1 MSLFEKHKE
10 LIDRAIKANHERSFY
25 AAYPELPKAYS
36 EDALAKGQEQYKN
49 YLNKNFP
56 LLLQDAPGKWE
67 GEETSPYTQDSL
79 GVKYPVY
86 PVEDLIGKAK
96 SAGSKWKKASAQERA
111 GVLVE
116 SLEKM
121 KEHFFDI
128 AFATQHTTGQSW
140 IMSFQASGPH
150 AADRAL
156 EAIAMGYEAQMY
168 FPEDV
173 KWEKP
178 MGKFSVS
185 IEKTFMPQPRGIGL
199 VIGCSTF
206 PVWNSLPG
214 LYANLVT
221 GNAAIVKPHP
231 KVILPIAIWVAVIQQ
246 ALKENGHDPNI
257 LQLAADTTL
266 LPNTIELAVHP
277 EVKLIDYTGNSS
289 FGDWVESLPHKITFT
304 EKAGVNSVIIDS
316 VKDMDAVMQNLAFSI
331 SLYSGQMC
339 TAPQNFFIPDQ
350 VKVGDQTLSYEEVVG
365 KLKDAINGLVNNPK
379 MGAGV
384 LGAIQNEK
392 TLERTKQASQL
403 GGTAVLE
410 ANAVTN
416 QEFAHARTVS
426 PALLETNSS
435 GIKVFES
442 ELFGP
447 IAIAIRTNDTAES
460 VRLAKEMAQQHGA
473 ITCAAYSTDE
483 NTMKMIADEMNDA
496 FVPVTFNFTGP
507 IWVNQHAAFSDLHGT
522 GGNAAG
528 NASFTDQSFV
538 VKRFVWV
545 GNRRMI

>member
-1 MSLFEKHKE
+1 MSIFEKHKE
-10 LIDRAIKANHERSFY
+10 LIDRAIKANHERSYY
-25 AAYPELPKAYS
+25 AAFPELPKAYP
-36 EDALAKGQEQYKN
+36 EDALVKGQEQYKN

-67 GEETSPYTQDSL
+67 GEEISPYTQESL

-86 PVEDLIGKAK
+86 GVDDLIGKAK
-96 SAGSKWKKASAQERA
+96 SAVSSWKKISPQERA
-111 GVLVE
+111 GILVE

-156 EAIAMGYEAQMY
+156 EAIAMGYEAQTY
-168 FPEDV
+168 FSSNV
-173 KWEKP
+173 IWEKP
-178 MGKFSVS
+178 MGKFSVN
-185 IEKTFMPQPRGIGL
+185 IEKTFSPLPRGIGV

-214 LYANLVT
+214 LYADLVT
-221 GNAAIVKPHP
+221 GNVAIVKPQS
-231 KVILPIAIWVAVIQQ
+231 KVILPIAICVAAIQQ
-246 ALKENGHDPNI
+246 TLKENGFDPNI
-257 LQLAADTTL
+257 VQLAHFSSHEATKNL
-266 LPNTIELAVHP
+266 LQHP
-277 EVKLIDYTGNSS
+277 EVNLIDYTGGTS
-289 FGDWVESLPHKITFT
+289 FGDWIEALPDKITFT
-304 EKAGVNSVIIDS
+304 EKAGVNSVIIES
-316 VKDMDAVMQNLAFSI
+316 VKDIDAVMQNLAFSV

-339 TAPQNFFIPDQ
+339 TAPQNFFIPSQ
-350 VKVGDQTLSYEEVVG
+350 VKAGDQILSGEEVVM
-365 KLKDAINGLVNNPK
+365 KLKDAINALVNNPK

-384 LGAIQNEK
+384 LGAVQNEK

-410 ANAVTN
+410 ATAVTN

-426 PALLETNSS
+426 PALLETNASE
-435 GIKVFES
+435 IKLFEN
-442 ELFGP
+442 EFFGP
-447 IAIAIRTNDTAES
+447 IAIAIKTKDNAES
-460 VRLAKEMAQQHGA
+460 VRLAKEMARQHGA

-483 NTMKMIADEMNDA
+483 KTMKMIADEMNEV